1 MQKNNWIGGRQVDSP
16 TFAANVNPA
25 DLDDVVGHFAWAS
38 AAQAGDALAA
48 ARDALPAWAASNP
61 QTRSDVLRR
70 AGDELYAR
78 AEELGALLT
87 REEGKTLREG
97 VGEIRRS
104 AQIFHYAAGEP
115 LRQGGA
121 CLPGLRDGTTAVV
134 TREPVG
140 VVALITPWNFPM
152 AVPAWKTAYA
162 LAFGNT
168 VVLKPS
174 EVTPGCAWELA
185 DILHRAGVPAGVFNL
200 VVGDGRTLGPV
211 LVDGADAVSFTG
223 SPPVGRAILERSVAR
238 MTKVQLELGGKNPLV
253 VLDDADL
260 DLAADVALQGAFHST
275 GQRCTATSR
284 IIVTRRVH
292 DAFVERLVDRMR
304 ALRVGN
310 PLDTATDMGPVV
322 NRPQLDKDLR
332 YIAIAREEG
341 AELAFGGNPIDGNG
355 FFLEPT
361 LFVGTDNAM
370 RINRDEVF
378 GPVACVIPADDL
390 DHAIAIAND
399 SEHALSSGVVTRGL
413 AAAETFRRRSRAGL
427 VMVNAPT
434 AGIDYHVPFGGRS
447 PSGYGGREQG
457 SAGVEFFTE
466 GKTAYVNHGVT
477 A

>member
-1 MQKNNWIGGRQVDSP
+1 MEKTNWIGGRAVGGP
-16 TFAANVNPA
+16 RFEPNINPA
-25 DLDDVVGHFAWAS
+25 KLDEVIGHYAWAS
-38 AAQAGDALAA
+38 VEQAEEALAA
-48 ARDALPAWAASNP
+48 ARTALPGWAASNP
-61 QTRSDVLRR
+61 QTRSDILRR
-70 AGDELYAR
+70 AGDELHAR

-97 VGEIRRS
+97 IGEIRRS
-104 AQIFHYAAGEP
+104 AQVFHYASGEP
-115 LRQGGA
+115 LRNGGE
-121 CLPGLRDGTTAVV
+121 CLPGLRDGMTTMV

-140 VVALITPWNFPM
+140 VVSLITPWNFPM

-185 DILHRAGVPAGVFNL
+185 DILHRAGLPAGVFNL
-200 VVGDGRTLGPV
+200 VMGDGRTLGPV

-223 SPPVGRAILERSVAR
+223 SPPVGRAILERTVTT
-238 MTKVQLELGGKNPLV
+238 MIKVQLELGGKNPLV

-260 DLAADVALQGAFHST
+260 DLAADIALQGAFHSS

-284 IIVTRRVH
+284 IIATRRIH
-292 DAFVERLVDRMR
+292 DAFVERLVAKLR
-304 ALRVGN
+304 ALRVGD
-310 PLDTATDMGPVV
+310 PLDAGTDMGPVV
-322 NRPQLDKDLR
+322 NQPQLDKDLH
-332 YIAIAREEG
+332 YIAIARGEG
-341 AELAFGGNPIDGNG
+341 AELACGGQRIDGNG
-355 FFLEPT
+355 YFLEPT
-361 LFVGTDNAM
+361 LFIGTDNDM

-378 GPVACVIPADDL
+378 GPVASVIPADDL

-399 SEHALSSGVVTRGL
+399 SGHALSSGVVTQGL

-457 SAGVEFFTE
+457 SAAVEFFTE
-466 GKTAYVNHGVT
+466 GKTAYINHGVT